1 MLVHMSRNTRKP
13 AFLLYNNFLSRSD
26 TNRPVQLQK
35 MAKLEERNGSCTI
48 SACTIGVAKTK
59 AL

>member
-13 AFLLYNNFLSRSD
+13 AFLLYHNFLSRSD